1 MRIALVRDGHVSN
14 VIEADADFV
23 PDPGTLALA
32 AREAGPGWLHEDG
45 VLRRPPDDPGA
56 PSAVSMFQAR
66 EALRRTP
73 SPGGGTLLEAIDA
86 YVQSQRIQQPTL
98 ALAWEYATRIERDS
112 VFVTALASHS
122 GLDGPA
128 IDRIFQLAATIDA

>member
-1 MRIALVRDGHVSN
+1 MRIALVRDGRVSN

-23 PDPGTLALA
+23 PEAGTLALPA
-32 AREAGPGWLHEDG
+32 GEAGPGWLHEDG
-45 VLRRPPDDPGA
+45 VLRRPPEDPGV
-56 PSAVSMFQAR
+56 PPAVSMFQAR
-66 EALRRTP
+66 EALRRTL
-73 SPGGGTLLEAIDA
+73 SPRGGTLLEAIDA
-86 YVQSQRIQQPTL
+86 YVESHRIQQPTL

-112 VFVTALASHS
+112 VLVAALASHF